1 MKKNR
6 TQTVVLIMDIP
17 APKKRKYNWRKHL
30 KPKTKMEGPQPV
42 KSDKVHNKSDES
54 FTEYIYAEMLF
65 KTSLAEIAERKD
77 GRVTLEEVK
86 YCFDKSFRNY
96 EYHVSGIK
104 KG

>member
-42 KSDKVHNKSDES
+42 KSDKVYNNSDAS
-54 FTEYIYAEMLF
+54 FTDYIYTEMVF
-65 KTSLAEIAERKD
+65 KTSLAEMAQGK
-77 GRVTLEEVK
+77 GGKVTLEEVN
-86 YCFDKSFRNY
+86 YCFDKSFKNY
-96 EYHVSGIK
+96 EYRIGGIK
-104 KG
+104 RS